1 MAFTEMGNLLEEVG
15 LRMSILTSKYKEI
28 FMAS

>member
-1 MAFTEMGNLLEEVG
+1 MAFTEMGNLLEEIA
-15 LRMSILTSKYKEI
+15 LRMSIITSKYEEI